1 MKHFIMIILSIILI
15 ALLVQV
21 YLIFR
26 ERNQLRKEFRSLT
39 EKSENLAEENEKIK
53 SEIEY
58 YSNPENLEKELRAK
72 FNYKKIGEKMMIIAP

>member
-1 MKHFIMIILSIILI
+1 MKHFIIIILSIILI
-15 ALLVQV
+15 ALLAQD
-21 YLIFR
+21 YFILK

-39 EKSENLAEENEKIK
+39 EKSENLAKENEKIK

-72 FNYKKIGEKMMIIAP
+72 FNYKKIGERMIIISP